1 MRYIIPISGKDSL
14 ATALVQKELEPDLD
28 YEYVF
33 NPTGAELPEVFEWI
47 DKVEVFLGKPI
58 HRVGENLLEIIE
70 DYNYYLPNRRARY
83 CTRQSKI
90 EPFEKWIGKEPSIV
104 YYGIRDDE
112 VRGGYDNGKHPH
124 IVPSYPLKK
133 IIQDGVLVRKGYGI
147 NEVYQ
152 VINEAGLKP
161 PTFFWEQVYIEVC
174 KIMRGEDVVKGILKE
189 WQIDFLFCWRTRAN
203 CYFCFN
209 QRKIEWVGLLEFHP
223 DLFWNAEKLE
233 HSESEYY
240 WNGKDYPLTK
250 IVELKDQ
257 IIKKH
262 IKKVVQIIRK
272 IRQSKYKQISMFDM
286 ETEQGFNDFFKTTS
300 CGLFCGK

>member
-14 ATALVQKELEPDLD
+14 ATALVQRQLEPTLN

-47 DKVEVFLGKPI
+47 DKVELFLCKPI
-58 HRVGENLLEIIE
+58 HRVGEDLISIIE
-70 DYNYYLPNRRARY
+70 DNNYFLPSRQARY

-90 EPFEKWIGKEPSIV
+90 EPFEKWIGKDECFV
-104 YYGIRDDE
+104 YYGIRADE
-112 VRGGYDNGKHPH
+112 NRGGYQNNRYPNIIPK
-124 IVPSYPLKK
+124 YPLKEQG
-133 IIQDGVLVRKGYGI
+133 INIDGVYEII
-147 NEVYQ
+147 NSH
-152 VINEAGLKP
+152 NLKP
-161 PTFFWEQVYIEVC
+161 PTFFWKEIYDLVC
-174 KIMRGEDVVKGILKE
+174 IKIGGEDVLKSIIKE

-209 QRKIEWVGLLEFHP
+209 QRKFEWVGLLTFHHG
-223 DLFWNAEKLE
+223 LFWNSEKLE

-250 IVELKDQ
+250 IVENAEK
-257 IIKKH
+257 IKQRH
-262 IKKVVQIIRK
+262 INKLVKIIRK
-272 IRQSKYKQISMFDM
+272 IRDSKTKQLDLFDLM
-286 ETEQGFNDFFKTTS
+286 TEQGFEDFFKTTS